1 MTDKRTAPRYLLI
14 FLSVLTLALV
24 APAAAQDAGP
34 KAVQPGETV
43 IVGSELLV
51 LDIINLR
58 NPDTFNPV
66 TELRRY
72 REDNPA
78 KQVIRVI
85 GVPND
90 GYFKISDQAL
100 DGKYGRYYA
109 YSKKDGL
116 VEGRTIIFAPAATVT
131 STPPVETAT
140 VTETSATTETSTAAT
155 EATPTRTQAPLPGLI
170 VIAAIGICGLLMAAG
185 RR

>member
-14 FLSVLTLALV
+14 FLFILTLALV

-43 IVGSELLV
+43 FVGSEPLV

-78 KQVIRVI
+78 KQIIRVI

-100 DGKYGRYYA
+100 GGKYGRYYA

-116 VEGRTIIFAPAATVT
+116 VEGRTIIFAPAATT
-131 STPPVETAT
+131 TAPP
-140 VTETSATTETSTAAT
+140 TETTAAT
-155 EATPTRTQAPLPGLI
+155 EIPTEAETPPTEAGATPTRTQAPLPGLI
-170 VIAAIGICGLLMAAG
+170 AVAAVGICGLLTATG